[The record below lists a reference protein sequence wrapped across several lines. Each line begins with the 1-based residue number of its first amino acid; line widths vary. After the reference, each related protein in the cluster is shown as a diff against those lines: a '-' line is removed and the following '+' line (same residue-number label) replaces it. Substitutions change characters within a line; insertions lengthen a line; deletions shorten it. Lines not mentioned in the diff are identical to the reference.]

1 MQQLSV
7 PSLSQR
13 SPAMT
18 AAEIAESLVPP
29 RQFEAATLD
38 NYVPDAGYPSQAR
51 AVEKVRAF
59 AAVWTAPRGMFAKRP
74 APTKPGIYL
83 DGGFGVGKTHLLAA
97 LWKLAP

>member
-1 MQQLSV
+1 
-7 PSLSQR
+7 
-13 SPAMT
+13 MT

-29 RQFEAATLD
+29 RQFENATLD
-38 NYVPDAGYPSQAR
+38 NYVPDADYPSQAR

-59 AAVWTAPRGMFAKRP
+59 AAAWDQPRGMFAKRS

-97 LWKLAP
+97 AGTGVHVADGSTNIL